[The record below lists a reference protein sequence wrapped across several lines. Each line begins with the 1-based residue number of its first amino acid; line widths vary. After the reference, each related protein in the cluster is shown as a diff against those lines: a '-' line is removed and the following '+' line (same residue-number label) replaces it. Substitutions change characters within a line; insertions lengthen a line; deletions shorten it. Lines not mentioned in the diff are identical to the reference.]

1 MTLVGILDDRF
12 EVLTCL
18 SRFSGMFSFNKPLKI
33 GFAMVKLIL
42 SGTSS
47 HFHLVMSSHVVYFFS
62 TKPAHAFC
70 RFNKRLT
77 WYCGKSMN
85 KLLQ

>member
-1 MTLVGILDDRF
+1 MTLVAILDDRF
-12 EVLTCL
+12 EVLTCI
-18 SRFSGMFSFNKPLKI
+18 SGFSGTCSFNKSLKI
-33 GFAMVKLIL
+33 SFAMVTVIL

-47 HFHLVMSSHVVYFFS
+47 HFNLVMSLHVVYFFR
-62 TKPAHAFC
+62 TNPAHAFC
-70 RFNKRLT
+70 RFNKRLI